1 LPEQTNPNDYYE
13 DYDTGYL
20 GDAYGVYD
28 NQAGGFVVGGAP
40 FAQPVTRRAMTPPPR
55 APPRFRG
62 RSSSSAASQQPPPR
76 GMSSMSNY
84 NSRGPMSERGRS
96 ANRKPMPPPQPLIS
110 LKTPHLLKD
119 DSALYSAFD
128 LAPPPSYRDRQNGRR
143 PDSPVG
149 IERPYSPSVR
159 AHVPLNTAFEELSSM
174 PSP

>member
-1 LPEQTNPNDYYE
+1 
-13 DYDTGYL
+13 
-20 GDAYGVYD
+20 
-28 NQAGGFVVGGAP
+28 
-40 FAQPVTRRAMTPPPR
+40 
-55 APPRFRG
+55 
-62 RSSSSAASQQPPPR
+62 
-76 GMSSMSNY
+76 
-84 NSRGPMSERGRS
+84 MSERGRS

-174 PSP
+174 PSPHLLRKSGTFTGLDFAPPTRLRNVDSGSDAGSVRSGRSGMSAAHAYAIRNGANRISRIPKDLAGTKDDIMASLKPNWSLNY